1 LDTKLYEDA
10 AKKLKI
16 LAHPYRLCIIK
27 GLLDGGC
34 NVSKIQACLQNPQ
47 STVSQHLGKLKDAGI
62 IEGKRKG
69 TEICYQVVDEESAK
83 LIELLVKSR
92 SSSE

>member
-34 NVSKIQACLQNPQ
+34 NVSRIQACLQIPQ

>member
-34 NVSKIQACLQNPQ
+34 NVSKIQACLQIPQ